1 MPCRAVSVKAA
12 LLLLPSHMDTAETC
26 PRILETVLAASQLRQ
41 QSVLSSPVKECLKC
55 GSCSLRGEHLGRSEA
70 FPKEF

>member
-26 PRILETVLAASQLRQ
+26 PRILEIV
-41 QSVLSSPVKECLKC
+41 
-55 GSCSLRGEHLGRSEA
+55 
-70 FPKEF
+70 